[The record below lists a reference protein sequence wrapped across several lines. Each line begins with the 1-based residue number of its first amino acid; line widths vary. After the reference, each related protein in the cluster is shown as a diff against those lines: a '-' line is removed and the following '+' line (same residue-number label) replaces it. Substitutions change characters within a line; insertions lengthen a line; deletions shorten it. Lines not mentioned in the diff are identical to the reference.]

1 MAKEKASKLGKIA
14 MILGIVAVVVAL
26 FMPAIVAKK
35 GEGSYSG
42 LQTVIGVTE
51 NMGMGMKMKTLTFS
65 VLALIPFVLCIVG
78 AVLAAKGKG
87 VTAFVAAAI
96 FVVAAVMFFLMPSFV
111 QLNKELGALVIES
124 FKANIKVG
132 TGAII
137 GAVCAAGA
145 GVCTLLGALK
155 K

>member
-14 MILGIVAVVVAL
+14 LILGIVAVVVAL
-26 FMPAIVAKK
+26 FMPAIAAKQ
-35 GEGSYSG
+35 GDGSYNG
-42 LQTVIGVTE
+42 LNVILGVTE
-51 NMGMGMKMKTLTFS
+51 KAGAMEMKMSTFS
-65 VLALIPFVLCIVG
+65 ILALIPFVLCIVG

-87 VTAFVAAAI
+87 VIAFVAAAV
-96 FVVAAVMFFLMPSFV
+96 FAVAAVMFFLMPSFV
-111 QLNKELGALVIES
+111 QWNGELIAAAMKDAV
-124 FKANIKVG
+124 KVG

-137 GAVCAAGA
+137 GAVCAVGA